1 MKRNLSL
8 LCDFYEFTM
17 SYGYL
22 KSGLGDKVCHFD
34 VFFRQIPDNAGFVI
48 AAGLEQIIDFVQNL
62 HFDDDDIEFFRS
74 KKLFDDEFFAYLK
87 NFRFQGDIWAV
98 REGEIVFANEPIL
111 SVRANAAQAQLLET
125 FVLLSLNHQSL
136 IATKASRIVRAAANR
151 PILEFGSRRAQ
162 GIDAALKGTRA
173 AFIGGVAGSACA
185 LADKIYGINS
195 SGTMAHSWVQMF
207 ESEFEAFKRYCELY
221 PHNAILLVDT
231 YNAKKGVANAIKA
244 FKQVLVPRGIED
256 FGIRLDSG
264 DLCELSKFARTE
276 LDRAGLAKCK
286 IIASGALDEFEI
298 ARLLEN
304 GAKIDIFGVGERLI
318 TAKSSP
324 VLGCVYKLVAVEENG
339 RLVPKIKISES
350 LDKISNPHHKR
361 LYRFF
366 EDGKA
371 LYDELYLADE
381 DDLPCVSEL
390 CEGNSSKNSA
400 FALNSNNSK
409 ENSAL
414 NSKSSKNLSKN
425 SVSNSKSNKNSSQNS
440 AQNPKNSALKCKE
453 LLIPIFQKGKLVY
466 ETPSLK
472 ASQDYAKAQ
481 LACFDEGIKA
491 LQNPSHYEIRL
502 SKKLQSLK
510 NELLQRAKQ

>member
-125 FVLLSLNHQSL
+125 FILLSLNHQSL

-298 ARLLEN
+298 ARLLEK

-371 LYDELYLADE
+371 LYDKLYLADE
-381 DDLPCVSEL
+381 DDFKREFGDFL
-390 CEGNSSKNSA
+390 NFSSKNSA
-400 FALNSNNSK
+400 LFLNSKNSK

-425 SVSNSKSNKNSSQNS
+425 SALNLKSNKNSSL
-440 AQNPKNSALKCKE
+440 NSALKCKE
-453 LLIPIFQKGKLVY
+453 LLIPIFQKGRLVY
-466 ETPSLK
+466 EAPSLK

-502 SKKLQSLK
+502 SKRLQSLK

>member
-1 MKRNLSL
+1 MKQNLSL

-48 AAGLEQIIDFVQNL
+48 AAGLEQIIDFVKNL
-62 HFDDDDIEFFRS
+62 HFDSDDIEFFRY
-74 KKLFDDEFFAYLK
+74 KKLFDDEFLAFLRDFK
-87 NFRFQGDIWAV
+87 FSGDLWAV

-111 SVRANAAQAQLLET
+111 SVRASAAQAQLLET
-125 FVLLSLNHQSL
+125 FILLSLNHQSL
-136 IATKASRIVRAAANR
+136 IATKASRIVRAAQNR

-207 ESEFEAFKRYCELY
+207 ESEFEAFKRYCEIY
-221 PHNAILLVDT
+221 PHSAILLVDT
-231 YNAKKGVANAIKA
+231 YNAKNGIKNAIAA
-244 FKQVLVPRGIED
+244 FRQVLVPRGIEN

-264 DLCELSKFARTE
+264 DLCELSKYARSE
-276 LDRAGLAKCK
+276 LDRAGLKCCK

-298 ARLLEN
+298 ARLLAK

-339 RLVPKIKISES
+339 KLLPKIKISES
-350 LDKISNPHHKR
+350 ADKISNPHHKR

-366 EDGKA
+366 EGGKA

-381 DDLPCVSEL
+381 NQPSCAENPC
-390 CEGNSSKNSA
+390 GAN
-400 FALNSNNSK
+400 LNSNECGENLQKFSK
-409 ENSAL
+409 NSAL
-414 NSKSSKNLSKN
+414 NSKNSNSSVNLSKN
-425 SVSNSKSNKNSSQNS
+425 SAKNLQIQAENSK
-440 AQNPKNSALKCKE
+440 NPPNLQAKE
-453 LLIPIFQKGKLVY
+453 LLVPIFEGGKLVY
-466 ETPSLK
+466 KTPSLK
-472 ASQDYAKAQ
+472 ESQDYAKAQ

-491 LQNPSHYEIRL
+491 LQAPSCYEIRL
-502 SKKLQSLK
+502 SKRLQSLK

>member
-1 MKRNLSL
+1 MKQNLSL

-48 AAGLEQIIDFVQNL
+48 AAGLEQIIDFVKNL
-62 HFDDDDIEFFRS
+62 HFDSDDIEFFRC
-74 KKLFDDEFFAYLK
+74 KKLFDDEFLAFLK
-87 NFRFQGDIWAV
+87 DFKFSGDLWAV

-111 SVRANAAQAQLLET
+111 SVRASAAQAQLLET
-125 FVLLSLNHQSL
+125 FILLSLNHQSL
-136 IATKASRIVRAAANR
+136 IATKASRIVRAAQNR

-185 LADKIYGINS
+185 LADKLYGINS

-207 ESEFEAFKRYCELY
+207 ESEFEAFKRYCEIY
-221 PHNAILLVDT
+221 PHSAILLVDT
-231 YNAKKGVANAIKA
+231 YNAKNGIKNAIAA
-244 FKQVLVPRGIED
+244 FKQILVPRGIEN

-264 DLCELSKFARTE
+264 DLCELSKYARNE
-276 LDRAGLAKCK
+276 LDRAGLKCCK

-298 ARLLEN
+298 ERLLAK

-339 RLVPKIKISES
+339 KLLPKIKISES
-350 LDKISNPHHKR
+350 ADKISNPHHKR

-366 EDGKA
+366 EGGKA

-381 DDLPCVSEL
+381 NQPSCAELNPCGANLKSNE
-390 CEGNSSKNSA
+390 CGEKAQKFSK
-400 FALNSNNSK
+400 
-409 ENSAL
+409 NSAL
-414 NSKSSKNLSKN
+414 NSNSSVNLSKN
-425 SVSNSKSNKNSSQNS
+425 SAKNSQIHTQNSK
-440 AQNPKNSALKCKE
+440 NPPNLQAKE
-453 LLIPIFQKGKLVY
+453 LLVPIFEGGKLVY
-466 ETPSLK
+466 KIPSLK
-472 ASQDYAKAQ
+472 ESQDYAKAQ

-491 LQNPSHYEIRL
+491 LQSPSCYEIRL
-502 SKKLQSLK
+502 SKRLQSLK

>member
-1 MKRNLSL
+1 MKQNLSL

-22 KSGLGDKVCHFD
+22 KSGLGDKICHFD

-48 AAGLEQIIDFVQNL
+48 AAGLEQIIDFVKNL
-62 HFDDDDIEFFRS
+62 HFDSDDIEFFRS
-74 KKLFDDEFFAYLK
+74 KKLFDDEFLAFLRDFK
-87 NFRFQGDIWAV
+87 FSGDLWAV

-111 SVRANAAQAQLLET
+111 SVRASAAQAQLLET
-125 FVLLSLNHQSL
+125 FILLSLNHQSL

-207 ESEFEAFKRYCELY
+207 ESEFEAFKRYCEVY
-221 PHNAILLVDT
+221 PHSAVLLVDT
-231 YNAKKGVANAIKA
+231 YSAKNGIKNAIAA
-244 FKQVLVPRGIED
+244 FRQVLVPRGIEN

-264 DLCELSKFARTE
+264 DLCELSKYARNE
-276 LDRAGLAKCK
+276 LDRAGLKTCK

-298 ARLLEN
+298 ARLLKN

-324 VLGCVYKLVAVEENG
+324 VLGCVYKLVAAEENG
-339 RLVPKIKISES
+339 KLVPKIKISES
-350 LDKISNPHHKR
+350 ADKISNPHHKR

-366 EDGKA
+366 DEKNGKA

-381 DDLPCVSEL
+381 SQPSCAKSNPCEANL
-390 CEGNSSKNSA
+390 NSNECGENSQKFSQNLVLNSKNS
-400 FALNSNNSK
+400 NSSV
-409 ENSAL
+409 
-414 NSKSSKNLSKN
+414 NL
-425 SVSNSKSNKNSSQNS
+425 SQNS
-440 AQNPKNSALKCKE
+440 AENSQIHTQNSKNPPNLQAKE
-453 LLIPIFQKGKLVY
+453 LLVPIFRGGELVY
-466 ETPSLK
+466 KIPSLK
-472 ASQDYAKAQ
+472 ESQDYAKAQ

-491 LQNPSHYEIRL
+491 LQSPSHYEIRL
-502 SKKLQSLK
+502 SKRLQSLK